1 MLLIMKKIKEYC
13 IKVYNVFKED
23 LLSTCGLILMVII
36 GLLSCCAMG
45 YMIINSPC
53 VIPDELKYEIRAGK
67 SLWYTD
73 SYEVI
78 DNGVKIKKNDDKEI
92 IIHGSYIIIER

>member
-1 MLLIMKKIKEYC
+1 MKKIKEHC
-13 IKVYNVFKED
+13 IKLFKLFKENGF
-23 LLSTCGLILMVII
+23 SIFAMTIMIIL

-78 DNGVKIKKNDDKEI
+78 DNGIKIKKDSDKEI

>member
-1 MLLIMKKIKEYC
+1 MKKIKDYC

-23 LLSTCGLILMVII
+23 FVLILMVII
-36 GLLSCCAMG
+36 GLLSFCAVG
-45 YMIINSPC
+45 YMIINTPC
-53 VIPDELKYEIRAGK
+53 VIPEELKYEIRAGK

-78 DNGVKIKKNDDKEI
+78 DNGVKIKKDSDKEI

>member
-1 MLLIMKKIKEYC
+1 MKKIKDYC

-23 LLSTCGLILMVII
+23 FVLILMDII
-36 GLLSCCAMG
+36 GLLIFCAVG
-45 YMIINSPC
+45 YMIINTPC
-53 VIPDELKYEIRAGK
+53 VIPEELKYEIRAGK
-67 SLWYTD
+67 NLWYTD

-78 DNGVKIKKNDDKEI
+78 DNGVKIKKDSDKEI

>member
-1 MLLIMKKIKEYC
+1 MKKIKEYC
-13 IKVYNVFKED
+13 IKVYDVFKED
-23 LLSTCGLILMVII
+23 FVLILMVII
-36 GLLSCCAMG
+36 GLLCFCAVG
-45 YMIINSPC
+45 YMIINTPC
-53 VIPDELKYEIRAGK
+53 VVPDEFKYEIRAGK

-78 DNGVKIKKNDDKEI
+78 DNGVKIKKNNDKEI

>member
-1 MLLIMKKIKEYC
+1 MKKIKEYC
-13 IKVYNVFKED
+13 IKVYNEFKED
-23 LLSTCGLILMVII
+23 PLSACGLILMIII
-36 GLLSCCAMG
+36 GLSSCYAAG
-45 YMIINSPC
+45 YMIINRPSI
-53 VIPDELKYEIRAGK
+53 VPDELKYEIRAGK

-78 DNGVKIKKNDDKEI
+78 DNGIKIKKNNDKEI